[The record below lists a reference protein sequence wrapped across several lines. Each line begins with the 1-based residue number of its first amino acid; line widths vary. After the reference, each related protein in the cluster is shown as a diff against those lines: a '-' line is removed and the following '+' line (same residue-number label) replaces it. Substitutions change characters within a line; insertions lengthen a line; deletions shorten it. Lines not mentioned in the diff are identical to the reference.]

1 MNYSRKT
8 LISDW
13 HKNREAEPKDYDI
26 SACRDGQ
33 RKLHKSTYKH
43 FGTHLDADW
52 RTTTQMAQS
61 KKEHEAK
68 DTAKSMVQADYFH
81 SLVFDRETGISDT
94 AGKSILSRYQPSCTE
109 NELITTYALDY
120 VPPRFTTKQAMPPK
134 ELMDRKL
141 DFRRHQSQFTD
152 VADHRRWGR
161 NTWQDFN
168 NAQAVVKGVA
178 KSLYRQR
185 NLSCP

>member
-26 SACRDGQ
+26 SECRDGQ
-33 RKLHKSTYKH
+33 RELHKSTYKH

-52 RTTTQMAQS
+52 RTTTQIAHS
-61 KKEHEAK
+61 VKKQNAK
-68 DTAKSMVQADYFH
+68 DNAKSMVQADYFH
-81 SLVFDRETGISDT
+81 SLVFDRETGTSDT
-94 AGKSILSRYQPSCTE
+94 AGKSVLSCYQSTCNE

-120 VPPRFTTKQAMPPK
+120 VPPRVTSKQATQAK
-134 ELMDRKL
+134 DAMDRKL
-141 DFRRHQSQFTD
+141 DFRRRQSQFTD
-152 VADHRRWGR
+152 VADHRRLGR

-168 NAQAVVKGVA
+168 DLQAVVQGVA
-178 KSLYRQR
+178 KSLYRQM